1 MGTMNSGAV
10 PFGTSGAGSV
20 HNSKITE
27 VYLLAGLANDTAVVG
42 TINFKSV

>member
-10 PFGTSGAGSV
+10 PFGTSAAGSV

-27 VYLLAGLANDTAVVG
+27 VYLLAAVVG
-42 TINFKSV
+42 TINLKSV